1 MARIRVTL
9 WIGSVEPVDIGQQNQ
24 KRCMQHRSHLGGERV
39 VVADTEF
46 RNGDGVVFV
55 DNRDGVQF
63 QQTLDGVL
71 EILMPHR
78 VCNVVCRQQNLR
90 DGVAVFREQLVVSI
104 HQLALAHGCGGLLCH
119 HIFGAGNLQL
129 AHAKAGCAGRYNN
142 QLVPGVFDVTPHFYQ
157 CFGVA
162 DVQPPARMGQRA
174 GADLD
179 NNAHQFFPISF
190 VLS

>member
-1 MARIRVTL
+1 MADGLRSAAQRL
-9 WIGSVEPVDIGQQNQ
+9 SEMDGAPLAVD
-24 KRCMQHRSHLGGERV
+24 EE
-39 VVADTEF
+39 A
-46 RNGDGVVFV
+46 
-55 DNRDGVQF
+55 
-63 QQTLDGVL
+63 LD
-71 EILMPHR
+71 I
-78 VCNVVCRQQNLR
+78 
-90 DGVAVFREQLVVSI
+90 
-104 HQLALAHGCGGLLCH
+104 LAHGCGGLLCH

-142 QLVPGVFDVTPHFYQ
+142 QLVPGVFDVAPHFYQ

-179 NNAHQFFPISF
+179 NNAHQFFPISL

>member
-1 MARIRVTL
+1 MRV
-9 WIGSVEPVDIGQQNQ
+9 GGVQAVNVAQQHQQVGVGVFGNQ
-24 KRCMQHRSHLGGERV
+24 GTQAVVIAQGVFLGGNR
-39 VVADTEF
+39 
-46 RNGDGVVFV
+46 VVFV
-55 DNRDGVQF
+55 DDRHSAQLDQAFQRVLQVVQPVGMVKVLPGH
-63 QQTLDGVL
+63 QQLG
-71 EILMPHR
+71 
-78 VCNVVCRQQNLR
+78 N
-90 DGVAVFREQLVVSI
+90 GVAVFGKQLVVSI

-129 AHAKAGCAGRYNN
+129 AHTKAGCAGRYNN
-142 QLVPGVFDVTPHFYQ
+142 QLVPGVFDVAPHFYQ